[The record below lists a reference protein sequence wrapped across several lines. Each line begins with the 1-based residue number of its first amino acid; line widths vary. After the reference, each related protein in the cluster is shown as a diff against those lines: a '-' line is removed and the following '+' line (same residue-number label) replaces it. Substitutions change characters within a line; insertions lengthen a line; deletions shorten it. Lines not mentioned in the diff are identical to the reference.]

1 MNTQISAG
9 SIVETRCTKC
19 RKVMNHT
26 IVAMVE
32 EKIVRVEC
40 NTCHGIHNYHP
51 LKEKKEPAAPKTTT
65 KKAATPRKAKA
76 DPAASDSAEWATLQP
91 DMNQAQAIPYDMN
104 GTYRAKNL
112 LLHPMF
118 GFGIVQL
125 VLPPN
130 KIEVLFQDG
139 KKRLRCG

>member
-1 MNTQISAG
+1 
-9 SIVETRCTKC
+9 
-19 RKVMNHT
+19 MNHT
-26 IVAMVE
+26 VVAMVE

-40 NTCHGIHNYHP
+40 NTCHGIHNYRP
-51 LKEKKEPAAPKTTT
+51 IKAEKEPAAAKSTV
-65 KKAATPRKAKA
+65 KKVAAPRKAKA

-91 DMNQAQAIPYDMN
+91 GLNQDHAIPYDMN

-118 GFGIVQL
+118 GLGIVQL